1 MAFSSFSKHGTLFS
15 GSISRSEEARDT
27 IYVWMTNLRVPSS
40 FFQEKM
46 LPLPNDF
53 SKLDNLLFNKPEPK
67 QKMVE
72 VKLLDNSNP
81 LTTAVGKRSLT
92 RHQITH

>member
-1 MAFSSFSKHGTLFS
+1 MEHF
-15 GSISRSEEARDT
+15 
-27 IYVWMTNLRVPSS
+27 YRVQSVDGKKKRHPPYTAHLCEWPLCVPLL

-72 VKLLDNSNP
+72 VKAS
-81 LTTAVGKRSLT
+81 
-92 RHQITH
+92 QQ

>member
-1 MAFSSFSKHGTLFS
+1 MAFSSFSKHGTLLS
-15 GSISRSEEARDT
+15 GSFSRWQEEAVPP
-27 IYVWMTNLRVPSS
+27 YPAHLCECHCVSVPSS

-72 VKLLDNSNP
+72 VKAS
-81 LTTAVGKRSLT
+81 
-92 RHQITH
+92 

>member
-1 MAFSSFSKHGTLFS
+1 
-15 GSISRSEEARDT
+15 
-27 IYVWMTNLRVPSS
+27 
-40 FFQEKM
+40 M

-72 VKLLDNSNP
+72 VK
-81 LTTAVGKRSLT
+81 A
-92 RHQITH
+92 

>member
-1 MAFSSFSKHGTLFS
+1 MEHF
-15 GSISRSEEARDT
+15 
-27 IYVWMTNLRVPSS
+27 YRVHPVDGKKKRQQTAHLCEWPLCVPCS

-72 VKLLDNSNP
+72 VK
-81 LTTAVGKRSLT
+81 AW
-92 RHQITH
+92 